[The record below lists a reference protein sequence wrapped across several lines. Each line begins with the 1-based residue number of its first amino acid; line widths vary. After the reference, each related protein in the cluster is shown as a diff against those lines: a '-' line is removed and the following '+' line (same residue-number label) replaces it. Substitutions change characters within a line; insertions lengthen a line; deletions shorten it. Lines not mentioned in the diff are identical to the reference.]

1 VLALPARFVVSIR
14 KLSLLVGAPVPVPV
28 QPDVSD
34 ALERVEI
41 ETAIGERGTFR
52 LTFDLDGRLR
62 LPERF
67 LLNTSDLLRV
77 VLVLNEAGV
86 SSVVMDGVMV
96 VHTLAMA
103 NNSKPSLVI
112 TGEDLTLLM
121 DQVEVVRSFAGM
133 PLHARVTML
142 LSAYGVLGVV
152 LAVIPPPIADT
163 PVATERIPNQNTTDY
178 DYIRALA
185 DSIGFRFTLD
195 PGPAPASSLA
205 YWGPEPR
212 ADRSRPAL
220 VIDVA
225 RLSGID
231 ALQLRFDANH
241 RVAPEALVLDSISK
255 SVIPIPAPNIAT
267 LVRPLGDVV
276 PPAHQRRR
284 LRDTA
289 KMTPLDAAGALLAVG
304 ARSAEAMSGQGSLDV
319 EKTRVSLRAGAIVDV
334 RGAAKPFDGLYEV
347 SRVRHTLT
355 PRTHTQTFE
364 LLRAGIGADAQP

>member
-1 VLALPARFVVSIR
+1 VSIR

-28 QPDVSD
+28 PPDVSD

-52 LTFDLDGRLR
+52 LTFDLDGRPR

-96 VHTLAMA
+96 AHTLTMA
-103 NNSKPSLVI
+103 SNSKPSLVI

-133 PLHARVTML
+133 PLEVRVTVL
-142 LSAYGVLGVV
+142 LSAYGILGVV
-152 LAVIPPPIADT
+152 PAVIPPPIADT
-163 PVATERIPNQNTTDY
+163 PVPAERIPNQNTTDY
-178 DYIRALA
+178 AYIRALA
-185 DSIGFRFTLD
+185 DSVGFRFTLD
-195 PGPAPASSLA
+195 PGPTPASSLA

-212 ADRSRPAL
+212 ADRSRPGL

-225 RLSGID
+225 RTSGID
-231 ALQLRFDANH
+231 ALQLSFDANH
-241 RVAPEALVLDSISK
+241 RVAPQALVLDPITK
-255 SVIPIPAPNIAT
+255 SVISVPAPDITT

-276 PPAHQRRR
+276 PPAHRLRR

-289 KMTPLDAAGALLAVG
+289 TMTPLAAAGALLAVG
-304 ARSAEAMSGQGSLDV
+304 ARSAEAMSGRGSLDV
-319 EKTRVSLRAGAIVDV
+319 DQTRVSLRAGAIVDV
-334 RGAAKPFDGLYEV
+334 RGVARPFDGLFEV
-347 SRVRHTLT
+347 SRVHHTLT

-364 LLRAGIGADAQP
+364 LLRAGIGAEAQP

>member
-1 VLALPARFVVSIR
+1 VSIR
-14 KLSLLVGAPVPVPV
+14 KLSLLVGAPVPVAAP
-28 QPDVSD
+28 PDVSD

-52 LTFDLDGRLR
+52 LTFDLDGRPR

-77 VLVLNEAGV
+77 VLVLNEAGA

-133 PLHARVTML
+133 PLQARVTML
-142 LSAYGVLGVV
+142 LSAYGVVGVV
-152 LAVIPPPIADT
+152 PAVIPPPIADT
-163 PVATERIPNQNTTDY
+163 PAATSRIPNQDTTDY

-241 RVAPEALVLDSISK
+241 RVAPEALVLDAISK
-255 SVIPIPAPNIAT
+255 SVIPIPAPNITT
-267 LVRPLGDVV
+267 LARPLGDVV

-289 KMTPLDAAGALLAVG
+289 KMTPLDAAGALLAVA

-364 LLRAGIGADAQP
+364 LLRAGIGAEAQP